1 MHLILYMV
9 RLQKDGNG
17 RYHITV
23 PKQFVKGFGWSK
35 GDEISFEILGKE
47 ELKVRPDDI

>member
-1 MHLILYMV
+1 MV

-23 PKQFVKGFGWSK
+23 PKRLVECFGWHK
-35 GDEISFEILGKE
+35 GDEIDFEILGSNQ
-47 ELKVRPDDI
+47 LKVEPRE

>member
-1 MHLILYMV
+1 MV

-23 PKQFVKGFGWSK
+23 PKKLVECFGWNK
-35 GDEISFEILGKE
+35 GDEIRFEILGKD
-47 ELKVRPDDI
+47 ELKVRPKKEP